1 MMNRT
6 LLHRYR
12 YALRDMRW
20 RRLFMA
26 LAMVVLMVQTGFPA
40 HQDSHPIGSQDNL
53 CQYCVLAGHA
63 FGVPGVAILP
73 PLVHTHYAYLI
84 SIPVEFHV
92 PVFPRTHFSRAP
104 PFNPCV

>member
-1 MMNRT
+1 MNQS

-12 YALRDMRW
+12 YALGDARW

-26 LAMVVLMVQTGFPA
+26 LALLVLMVQTGFPA
-40 HQDSHPIGSQDNL
+40 HQDSHPIGSQDTL

-73 PLVHTHYAYLI
+73 PVVPTHTEYQLPA
-84 SIPVEFHV
+84 PVDFHI
-92 PVFPRTHFSRAP
+92 PVFPRTRFSRAP
-104 PFNPCV
+104 PSRSAA